1 MCWSYCG
8 IFDSREGCKSGTD
21 ASLELCTIPASTGYG
36 CPRHP
41 YPLVR
46 GESPNTLIKK
56 IKEIRVKNNGTI
68 VVCMI
73 DCIVY
78 RKSNYIY

>member
-1 MCWSYCG
+1 MAYSG
-8 IFDSREGCKSGTD
+8 KDVCKSGTV

-46 GESPNTLIKK
+46 GEIP
-56 IKEIRVKNNGTI
+56 
-68 VVCMI
+68 
-73 DCIVY
+73 
-78 RKSNYIY
+78 